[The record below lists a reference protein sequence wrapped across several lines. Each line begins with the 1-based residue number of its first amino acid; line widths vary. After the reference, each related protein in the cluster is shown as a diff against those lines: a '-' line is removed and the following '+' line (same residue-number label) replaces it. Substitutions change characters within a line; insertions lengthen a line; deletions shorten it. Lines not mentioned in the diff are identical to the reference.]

1 MKEQEKGGEACME
14 YPAREGSKEQNCGS
28 RGLKRRLTAALAAL
42 LITTLAVVSATYAW
56 YIYNTGSR
64 TTNVRMAAGAGASL
78 QISNRYDG
86 SYGSA
91 AVLDSLTGRL
101 RPVSTN
107 RIQSGFQRVSEFA
120 PGADGQAKSV
130 ASTFEKGNS
139 SDYYKTSLFLRT
151 NGEDTDIYL
160 SNIGFEDSSE
170 KNPISSAIRLGLVV
184 HEAGKN
190 GKVSGEYIFAISN
203 RKNPEAE
210 YNTATGREGYVLDAA
225 KKDGSTVRFTPYTS
239 EVFCEYDNNTGAVT
253 LKDGSLKLCTV
264 SGSADG
270 KNGEP
275 VEIELYIWLEGCDED
290 CTSNLADQTLK
301 NLAVSFAGAGKK

>member
-1 MKEQEKGGEACME
+1 ME

-91 AVLDSLTGRL
+91 AVLDSFTGRL

-151 NGEDTDIYL
+151 NGEATDI
-160 SNIGFEDSSE
+160 
-170 KNPISSAIRLGLVV
+170 
-184 HEAGKN
+184 
-190 GKVSGEYIFAISN
+190 
-203 RKNPEAE
+203 
-210 YNTATGREGYVLDAA
+210 
-225 KKDGSTVRFTPYTS
+225 
-239 EVFCEYDNNTGAVT
+239 
-253 LKDGSLKLCTV
+253 
-264 SGSADG
+264 
-270 KNGEP
+270 
-275 VEIELYIWLEGCDED
+275 
-290 CTSNLADQTLK
+290 
-301 NLAVSFAGAGKK
+301 